1 MASDLML
8 ERITDQ
14 VIPHVIAGIQ
24 DAGAAYSATATADGE
39 NFSDSRIYGLACYW
53 LIQNR
58 LVELLPEDS
67 GFKILRNKNILRL
80 VWNDGSRDFVFLIL
94 KVGKDTR
101 FFTGAK
107 SVKAEL
113 QQQARQCPLMPEM
126 EKYDIAPNGYVS
138 NLGYDASC
146 ANGLGGITLDR
157 IRHKGGDEFEVE
169 TIYRF
174 ALSDGSWEKVESR
187 IPESQGPEKIKR
199 HLLTYNPTYG
209 ADEADEKE

>member
-8 ERITDQ
+8 ERIMDQ

-24 DAGAAYSATATADGE
+24 DAGAAYSATATADGD

-58 LVELLPEDS
+58 LVDLLPEDS

-80 VWNDGSRDFVFLIL
+80 VWNDGFRDFVFLIL

-113 QQQARQCPLMPEM
+113 QQQARQCQLMPEM
-126 EKYDIAPNGYVS
+126 EKYDIAPNGYVN

-146 ANGLGGITLDR
+146 ANGLGAITLDR

-169 TIYRF
+169 TIYEF
-174 ALSDGSWEKVESR
+174 ALSDESGEKVESLNPKS
-187 IPESQGPEKIKR
+187 PEPEKIKR
-199 HLLTYNPTYG
+199 HSLVFNPPHCE
-209 ADEADEKE
+209 DEADLKA